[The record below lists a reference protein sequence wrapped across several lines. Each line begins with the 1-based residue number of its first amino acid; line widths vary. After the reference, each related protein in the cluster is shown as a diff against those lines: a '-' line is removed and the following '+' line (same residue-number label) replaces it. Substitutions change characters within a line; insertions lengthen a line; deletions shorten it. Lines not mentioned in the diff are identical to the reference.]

1 MLKFLFAT
9 ILSGL
14 LFYTLGL
21 FLPWWSS
28 FVVGLCIGVLMQ
40 QNYLWSFL
48 SVFTG
53 VIAVALGYI
62 FYVSIQ
68 NDHILAKRISLMIIK
83 EESPVLLIIISSS
96 ISALTAGI
104 ASISGRSFYLF
115 FKK

>member
-1 MLKFLFAT
+1 MKFLSAT
-9 ILSGL
+9 LLSGI
-14 LFYTLGL
+14 LFYTMGL
-21 FLPWWSS
+21 FLPWWGS
-28 FVVGLCIGVLMQ
+28 FVVGVIVGMLMH
-40 QNYLWSFL
+40 QNYFLSFL

-53 VIAVALGYI
+53 VLLVGLGYI

-83 EESPVLLIIISSS
+83 EESPVLLIIISSL

-104 ASISGRSFYLF
+104 SSITGRSLYLF